1 MKLSRPNLG
10 KRRKISIEGE
20 RYYLLVTQGGDG
32 WTVEISAAHDV
43 PPHSKTR
50 RIVETLVEAVN
61 GLVRE
66 ARDASA

>member
-1 MKLSRPNLG
+1 MSPPNLG

-43 PPHSKTR
+43 PPHSRTR
-50 RIVETLVEAVN
+50 RAIESLVEEIN
-61 GLVRE
+61 HTIRE
-66 ARDASA
+66 VRDAA

>member
-1 MKLSRPNLG
+1 MTPPNLG

-43 PPHSKTR
+43 PPHSRTR
-50 RIVETLVEAVN
+50 RAIESLVEEIN
-61 GLVRE
+61 HTIRE
-66 ARDASA
+66 VRDAA